1 MHNSSPTMKIR
12 HLLLTFDLP
21 LPVYRIRAFRSAM
34 VEWAG
39 RENDL
44 LHNHLNPEY
53 NPNIE
58 RGGFKY
64 RYPLVQYRTHKGKA
78 ALVALNEGAD
88 ALGNILS
95 NRQWAIMLD
104 GKPTPLRIADL
115 QMREHTLAY
124 TDTPQRYT
132 LQNWIALNQQNY
144 REYQQIEELIDRAER
159 LENLLAAQIITFARA
174 MDWQIEERF
183 AVTIQQFTSKTVDYH
198 NNKLMAFDVVFD
210 APLHLPNGIGLGK
223 ATSHGFGVVYKAR

>member
-1 MHNSSPTMKIR
+1 MHNSYPTMKIR

-64 RYPLVQYRTHKGKA
+64 RYPLVQYRTI
-78 ALVALNEGAD
+78 D
-88 ALGNILS
+88 ASSCSTG
-95 NRQWAIMLD
+95 
-104 GKPTPLRIADL
+104 
-115 QMREHTLAY
+115 
-124 TDTPQRYT
+124 
-132 LQNWIALNQQNY
+132 
-144 REYQQIEELIDRAER
+144 
-159 LENLLAAQIITFARA
+159 
-174 MDWQIEERF
+174 
-183 AVTIQQFTSKTVDYH
+183 
-198 NNKLMAFDVVFD
+198 
-210 APLHLPNGIGLGK
+210 
-223 ATSHGFGVVYKAR
+223 